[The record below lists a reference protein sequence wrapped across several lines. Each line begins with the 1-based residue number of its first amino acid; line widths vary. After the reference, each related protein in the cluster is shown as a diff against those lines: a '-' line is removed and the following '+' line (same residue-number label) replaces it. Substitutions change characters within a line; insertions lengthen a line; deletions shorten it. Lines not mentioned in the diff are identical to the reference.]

1 MISINLAFDEE
12 IASELTD
19 YLTNLGID
27 SKREESEVL
36 VNKTDF
42 DQGILKSFLKK
53 TKRIEYIIK
62 KINTKSFLIS
72 KKADVKDF
80 GLGTC
85 EICGLVDFEEKL
97 FSHRWTHGL

>member
-1 MISINLAFDEE
+1 MITINLAFDEE
-12 IASELTD
+12 LATELTE

-27 SKREESEVL
+27 SKQQEAEVL

-42 DQGILKSFLKK
+42 DQGILKAFLKK
-53 TKRIEYIIK
+53 TKRTQYIIK
-62 KINTKSFLIS
+62 KINPKSFLIS
-72 KKADVKDF
+72 KKADVEDF

-97 FSHRWTHGL
+97 FSHRWTHGI